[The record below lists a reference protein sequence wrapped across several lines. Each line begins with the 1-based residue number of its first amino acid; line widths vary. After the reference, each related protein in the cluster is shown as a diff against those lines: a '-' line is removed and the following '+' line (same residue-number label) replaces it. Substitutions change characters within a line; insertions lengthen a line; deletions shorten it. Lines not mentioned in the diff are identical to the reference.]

1 MTIKRYAALS
11 LLSVAMLALGLAALA
26 APAPLRGPLLLE
38 MPAPDP
44 VGASLGLGLMLL
56 GPTLDLADVAGVAL
70 LALAT
75 VEMWVLAISWEVRR
89 HRRP

>member
-38 MPAPDP
+38 MPAP
-44 VGASLGLGLMLL
+44 GRAGTSLALGLMLL
-56 GPTLDLADVAGVAL
+56 GPALHLADVAGLVL
-70 LALAT
+70 LTLAT
-75 VEMWVLAISWEVRR
+75 VEIWVLAIAWELRR
-89 HRRP
+89 HRRL